1 MKKVV
6 LLLVIGLFSMA
17 TYAQRYAYVDTDYIL
32 QNIPEYS
39 DAQEVLDQLAKRWQS
54 EIEAQYKEV
63 EKLYKKYQSE
73 ASLLPDD
80 LRTRREEEIV
90 SKERAIQKFQQEKF
104 GQEGELFKKRME
116 LVQPIQE
123 KIFNIIENIAQTR
136 NLDFVYDISSGATV
150 LYANPQLDI
159 SDEILREMGTI
170 VNR

>member
-123 KIFNIIENIAQTR
+123 KIFNIIENIAQIR

>member
-6 LLLVIGLFSMA
+6 LLLVIGLLSMA
-17 TYAQRYAYVDTDYIL
+17 TYAQRYAYVDTEYIL

-39 DAQEVLDQLAKRWQS
+39 DAQEVLDQLAKRWQG

-90 SKERAIQKFQQEKF
+90 SKERVIQKFQQEKF

>member
-6 LLLVIGLFSMA
+6 LLLVIGLLSMA
-17 TYAQRYAYVDTDYIL
+17 TYAQRYAYVDTEYIL

-39 DAQEVLDQLAKRWQS
+39 DAQEVLDQLAKRWQG

-123 KIFNIIENIAQTR
+123 KIFNIIENIAQIR